1 MEPKTM
7 TEVSPQDFDLDAWID
22 GAERPARSVTVYR
35 RAGLIAELD
44 ALAERIENAEAD
56 EAGNDPYNERGLGE
70 QTEPQR
76 LRAEYAKLAQQF
88 HDSALTLRIEGRD
101 EAEKREIAKANPDL
115 DGSQMAYV
123 VLADAITSPRF
134 TPAQFEK
141 MVTRLGEVQYAR
153 IIGRFH
159 EACSEIPSVSADF
172 LPRRSTPDDGG
183 ES

>member
-1 MEPKTM
+1 M
-7 TEVSPQDFDLDAWID
+7 TTPRDFDLDAWID
-22 GAERPARSVTVYR
+22 GAERPARSVTVYQ

-44 ALAERIENAEAD
+44 ALAEQIENAEAD
-56 EAGNDPYNERGLGE
+56 EAAEMVYERSIGE
-70 QTEPQR
+70 RPESHKM
-76 LRAEYAKLAQQF
+76 RAEYAKLAQQF

-115 DGSQMAYV
+115 DGTQMAYV
-123 VLADAITSPRF
+123 VLADAITSPKF

-159 EACSEIPSVSADF
+159 EACSEVPSVSADF